1 MATGPYNFG
10 ARKAVSHSDSGQQWR
25 QTIYHIDCFDSGLSK
40 QNFGAAYDIVTLAVG
55 GGTNEVL
62 TNPSRNTLITGAV
75 LGNTEGTRSL
85 DNACTRSREYAIGL
99 ECELSSAADIEFR
112 FGFYKDADEYIYIE
126 FDKSLSN
133 NWRLHI
139 DDGTGAE
146 FSAEGLVAEANTDY
160 YMLLWVETDGT
171 PHWAIGTTPLNIVEM
186 GRTGIANVMTADYY
200 YYEWY
205 VKAEQAVV
213 KQAKIDYF
221 ERFKTKL
228 H

>member
-1 MATGPYNFG
+1 
-10 ARKAVSHSDSGQQWR
+10 VSGQNWR
-25 QTIYHIDCFDSGLSK
+25 QEIHIVDCFDDGLSR
-40 QNFGAAYDIVTLAVG
+40 QNFGAAYDITTLAVG
-55 GGTNEVL
+55 GGSNNVT
-62 TNPSRNTLITGAV
+62 THHSRNTLITGAV

-85 DNACTRSREYAIGL
+85 DNACTRSRLYAIG
-99 ECELSSAADIEFR
+99 CEVELNSAADIEFH

-126 FDKSLSN
+126 FDKSLSD

-139 DDGTGAE
+139 DDGTGEE
-146 FSAEGLVAEANTDY
+146 FSAEGLVAAADTDY
-160 YMLLWVETDGT
+160 YMLLWVELDGT
-171 PHWAIGTTPLNIVEM
+171 PHWAIGQTPTTMVEM
-186 GRTGIANVMTADYY
+186 GITGIANVMTADYY